1 MEEIINKVANSKLV
15 TVNLEDYYLAGNR
28 AQIDISQWLYEGFV
42 LREKDFRT
50 TLKENDWSVYE
61 NAFVALS
68 CSTDAVIPSWAYIL
82 ITTHLQAYAKKVV
95 VGDLPALES
104 ILYAEKLQQEDWTH
118 LEDKM
123 VIIKGCSSKPVPEN
137 AYLLLAQYLQP
148 LVKSLMFGE
157 ACSSVP
163 LYKKLKLS

>member
-1 MEEIINKVANSKLV
+1 MDEIINRVANSKLI
-15 TVNLEDYYLAGNR
+15 TVNLEDYYVDVKR

-42 LREKDFRT
+42 LREKEFRAA
-50 TLKENDWSVYE
+50 LKEHDWTIYKDT
-61 NAFVALS
+61 FVALF
-68 CSTDAVIPSWAYIL
+68 CGTDAIIPSWAYIL
-82 ITTHLQAYAKKVV
+82 ITMHLRDYAAKVV

-118 LEDKM
+118 LKDQM

-157 ACSSVP
+157 ACSTVP
-163 LYKKLKLS
+163 LYKKSKLS